1 MKTVGITIAGGITN
15 IALSAVK
22 VIGGILGHSAALVA
36 DGVHSLSDLVT
47 DAVVIFGV
55 RIARRPPDDNH
66 TFGHGRFE
74 TISAFLVGLVLVG
87 AGVLIGWQGV
97 RRAVEI
103 IGGAPVPSPRIV
115 TVVIALG
122 SVVTKE
128 ILFHATRRV
137 GRKEHSPALIANA
150 WHHRS
155 DALSSVAAVFG
166 ISGAI
171 VLGEGWLILDP
182 ITGILVSVLVVT
194 VGARTAVA
202 ALREMTDH
210 ALSDD
215 ECDELVSIVQS
226 VPGVEDPH
234 NLKTRRLGPTVAV
247 EIHFRVRGEMSVND
261 GHIRAT
267 EVERRIRERFGAD
280 TTVITHVEPRIVPN
294 PPDSVL

>member
-1 MKTVGITIAGGITN
+1 MKTIGITITGAITN

-22 VIGGILGHSAALVA
+22 VAGGILGHSAALVA

-74 TISAFLVGLVLVG
+74 TVSAFLVGLVLIG
-87 AGVLIGWQGV
+87 AGALIGWQGI

-103 IGGAPVPSPRIV
+103 GSGASLPYPKTV
-115 TVVIALG
+115 TVVIAAG
-122 SVVTKE
+122 SVVIKE
-128 ILFHATRRV
+128 ILFQITRRV
-137 GRKEHSPALIANA
+137 GRNEKSPALIANA

-182 ITGILVSVLVVT
+182 ITGILVSILVVT
-194 VGARTAVA
+194 VGVRTAVT

-210 ALSDD
+210 ALSDG
-215 ECDELVSIVQS
+215 ECDELITIVQG

-267 EVERRIRERFGAD
+267 EVERRIRERFGPD
-280 TTVITHVEPRIVPN
+280 TTVITHVEPQIL
-294 PPDSVL
+294 PDTPDTRV